1 MSSSCSCGESLQSL
15 QLIPPDALDT
25 LIYILEKRASCR
37 GTFSHCR
44 CRCCCFGRQCDCLL
58 NSLVIA
64 LQVEKESQKNIPP
77 RHKGWCSKA
86 KRGQRDFYPLSKY
99 TTVQS
104 KYTTVHPPP
113 PSPRYV
119 SIMWWA
125 AFHQQAADSSR
136 NSSMLITLDVFPPV
150 CRKSPADISL
160 QLIVNSALKKT
171 KHEVLLCVCFFFPW
185 KVSK

>member
-1 MSSSCSCGESLQSL
+1 MLGGAEEGGGGLVEKKKKTMNTMSSSCSCGESLQSL

-77 RHKGWCSKA
+77 RHKG
-86 KRGQRDFYPLSKY
+86 
-99 TTVQS
+99 
-104 KYTTVHPPP
+104 
-113 PSPRYV
+113 
-119 SIMWWA
+119 
-125 AFHQQAADSSR
+125 
-136 NSSMLITLDVFPPV
+136 
-150 CRKSPADISL
+150 
-160 QLIVNSALKKT
+160 
-171 KHEVLLCVCFFFPW
+171 
-185 KVSK
+185 